1 MSKVNNPTYYG
12 GKDNPYE
19 AIKVIEAWGL
29 DFCLGNVVKYVSRAG
44 KKDPL
49 KFREDLEKAKW
60 YLQRAIEEIPD
71 YTTPGSA
78 LDLMQNAPIMD
89 ASNSEVSD
97 KQAFKKS
104 DILEVNPKNDF
115 QSWLMGQG
123 FYRVSWSLVWF
134 KNGEPVDGKEIHEKF
149 EEYKEFAHLT

>member
-29 DFCLGNVVKYVSRAG
+29 GFCLGNVVKYVSRAG

-49 KFREDLEKAKW
+49 KYKEDLEKAKW
-60 YLQRAIEEIPD
+60 YLEREIANIPD
-71 YTTPGSA
+71 YTTPGSI
-78 LDLMQNAPIMD
+78 LDLVQNAPIMD

-97 KQAFKKS
+97 EQALGAYLKSIQEYILKKS
-104 DILEVNPKNDF
+104 N
-115 QSWLMGQG
+115 
-123 FYRVSWSLVWF
+123 
-134 KNGEPVDGKEIHEKF
+134 
-149 EEYKEFAHLT
+149 